1 MDEETTKL
9 EDMEAN
15 AFAGLILASA
25 RSIQEQMGIYHIR
38 RDNISVKDVLM
49 LMEIYAIPYKAMVLR
64 LFEDEIID
72 EEKAR
77 ELFLTTEDQIKKQS
91 SLTGR
96 AKRWQRV
103 DRDISFGSLNENMER
118 VSRLDAVDEEQIKQ
132 DSARIKEIMDAISG
146 NS

>member
-1 MDEETTKL
+1 
-9 EDMEAN
+9 
-15 AFAGLILASA
+15 
-25 RSIQEQMGIYHIR
+25 
-38 RDNISVKDVLM
+38 M

-77 ELFLTTEDQIKKQS
+77 ELFVITEDQILKQS

-103 DRDISFGSLNENMER
+103 DCDISFGSLNENMER
-118 VSRLDAVDEEQIKQ
+118 VSKLDAVDEEQIKQ
-132 DSARIKEIMDAISG
+132 DSARIREIMDMISG

>member
-1 MDEETTKL
+1 VGKE
-9 EDMEAN
+9 
-15 AFAGLILASA
+15 
-25 RSIQEQMGIYHIR
+25 H
-38 RDNISVKDVLM
+38 
-49 LMEIYAIPYKAMVLR
+49 

-77 ELFLTTEDQIKKQS
+77 ELFVITEDQILKQS

-132 DSARIKEIMDAISG
+132 DSARIKEIMDMISG